1 MEVPVVRAAWTVCLL
16 VAATY
21 AVCAQQPFRAGVDLV
36 HFGVSV
42 VDKQGQP
49 VVGLKP
55 EDFEIIENGK
65 KQSLQFA
72 QLVTNYLKKDQLQE
86 AIDSSKK
93 FKNSHLARV
102 VAAGLYEFQHDLTTG
117 TVDVPGHDPIEA
129 AERAIE
135 REALITTADM
145 KKGLSGLATIGTTA
159 PFIGLFGTVIG
170 IINAFKGMA
179 LTGSGGIA
187 AVSTGIA
194 EALVTTALGLF
205 VAIPAVWLFNIF
217 MNKIERFQV
226 EMSNSASTLLDYFI
240 KRRGAGIKLGMRA
253 S

>member
-1 MEVPVVRAAWTVCLL
+1 MSFDPIHLWHTMTPIAQGVVVLLLIMSIYSLTV
-16 VAATY
+16 A
-21 AVCAQQPFRAGVDLV
+21 
-36 HFGVSV
+36 
-42 VDKQGQP
+42 
-49 VVGLKP
+49 
-55 EDFEIIENGK
+55 FERFLYYRKARN
-65 KQSLQFA
+65 QSLAFA
-72 QLVTNYLKKDQLQE
+72 KLVTGYLKQDKLQE

-102 VAAGLYEFQHDLTTG
+102 VSAGLYEFHHDISSG
-117 TVDVPGHDPIEA
+117 TADTPGHDPIEA

-170 IINAFKGMA
+170 IINAFRGMA

-194 EALVTTALGLF
+194 EALITTALGLF

-226 EMSNSASTLLDYFI
+226 EMSNGASELIDYFI
-240 KRRGAGIKLGMRA
+240 KRRGSAAKA

>member
-1 MEVPVVRAAWTVCLL
+1 MSFDPLELWHTMTPLAKGDAVLLIIMSVYSLTV
-16 VAATY
+16 A
-21 AVCAQQPFRAGVDLV
+21 
-36 HFGVSV
+36 
-42 VDKQGQP
+42 
-49 VVGLKP
+49 
-55 EDFEIIENGK
+55 IERWIFFSKAK
-65 KQSLQFA
+65 KQSLAFA
-72 QLVTNYLKKDQLQE
+72 KLVTLHLKQDKHHE
-86 AIDSSKK
+86 ALDSSKRYK
-93 FKNSHLARV
+93 QSHLARV
-102 VAAGLYEFQHDLTTG
+102 VSAGLYEFQHDVTSG
-117 TVDVPGHDPIEA
+117 SSNIVGHDPIEA

-135 REALITTADM
+135 REVLVTTADM

-170 IINAFKGMA
+170 IINAFRGMA

-194 EALVTTALGLF
+194 EALITTALGLF

-240 KRRGAGIKLGMRA
+240 KRRGAGVKIGVKA

>member
-1 MEVPVVRAAWTVCLL
+1 MSFDPIELWHTMTPLAKGVAVLLILMSVYSLTV
-16 VAATY
+16 
-21 AVCAQQPFRAGVDLV
+21 AVERFVYYNKA
-36 HFGVSV
+36 
-42 VDKQGQP
+42 
-49 VVGLKP
+49 
-55 EDFEIIENGK
+55 K
-65 KQSLQFA
+65 KQSLAFA
-72 QLVTNYLKKDQLQE
+72 KLVTGYLKQDKLQE

-102 VAAGLYEFQHDLTTG
+102 VAAGLYEFHHDVSSG
-117 TVDVPGHDPIEA
+117 TADVPGHDPIEA

-170 IINAFKGMA
+170 IINAFRGMA

-194 EALVTTALGLF
+194 EALITTALGLF

-226 EMSNSASTLLDYFI
+226 EMSNIASELLDYFI
-240 KRRGAGIKLGMRA
+240 KRRGAQQAAAVRA